1 MKRVSSIAIALA
13 LVAACTGIALATN
26 NPGSE
31 AGPKEPKVA
40 TYPITALG
48 GSGQHGTV
56 TLKMLNPT
64 QTLVT
69 ITLTGE
75 PSTANE
81 PSHIHSGACPSPGAV
96 KWPLSNVVHGSSTT
110 TLDVPFSEVNLSGF
124 AVNIHQSPSHLGV
137 YKACGNIAGS

>member
-1 MKRVSSIAIALA
+1 MKQISSLAIALA
-13 LVAACTGIALATN
+13 LAVVCTGTAFATN
-26 NPGSE
+26 NPGTES
-31 AGPKEPKVA
+31 GPKPPHVV

-69 ITLTGE
+69 ITLAGE
-75 PSTANE
+75 PSAANE

-110 TLDVPFSEVNLSGF
+110 TLDVPFSQINQSGF
-124 AVNIHQSPSHLGV
+124 AVNIHQSPTHLGV
-137 YKACGNIAGS
+137 YKACGDITGS